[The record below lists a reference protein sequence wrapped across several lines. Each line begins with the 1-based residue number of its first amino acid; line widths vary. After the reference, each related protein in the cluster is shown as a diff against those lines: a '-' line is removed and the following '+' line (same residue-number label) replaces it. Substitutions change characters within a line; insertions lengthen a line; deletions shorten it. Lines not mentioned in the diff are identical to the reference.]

1 MSSTRDLVLQSQKEL
16 VRQSQVLEVFQLLRN
31 NEVAS
36 EKDACDM
43 VGINVRTYQRWKD
56 IALQELQLEIA
67 QQRKMIATQLV
78 DAEVGVVQELLEAL
92 VGEKKVK
99 PQYWVSYFDRYWS
112 LKEQVVPDVQ
122 PDDEMVAWSQDT
134 EAAQLC

>member
-1 MSSTRDLVLQSQKEL
+1 MATTREL

-31 NEVAS
+31 SEV
-36 EKDACDM
+36 ETEQDACDI
-43 VGINVRTYQRWKD
+43 VGINVRTYQRWKG

-99 PQYWVSYFDRYWS
+99 PQY
-112 LKEQVVPDVQ
+112 
-122 PDDEMVAWSQDT
+122 
-134 EAAQLC
+134 